1 MRGLPNLKLLSCLN
15 KLGRRLFSKLSELLV
30 KLPFIESSP
39 LKNHDYS
46 RMKEDELEPIYIINE
61 VYNIEKDR

>member
-1 MRGLPNLKLLSCLN
+1 M
-15 KLGRRLFSKLSELLV
+15 SELMV
-30 KLPFIESSP
+30 KIPFIESSP